1 MRNFLKMMLAVI
13 CGFALVSMIGIFVV
27 LGLLGASMSKP
38 AVSLSDNSI
47 FKLELSGVVQER
59 SNDISDYVG
68 MFGGNELSYIG
79 LDDILSTIQAA
90 TTNDDIKGIYLK
102 CGILS
107 AAPASVSEIRDA
119 LLRFKTSGKFI
130 VAYADNYSQSAYQ
143 IASVADKIYMN
154 PEGILQ
160 VTGYS
165 LQTVFFKDLLE
176 KIGVEMQVV
185 KVGTYKSAVEPYVLD
200 KMMPIARRHSKW
212 QTRYGTSF

>member
-1 MRNFLKMMLAVI
+1 MRNFLKMTLAVI

-68 MFGGNELSYIG
+68 MFGGDELSYIG

-107 AAPASVSEIRDA
+107 AAPASVSAEVLPASI
-119 LLRFKTSGKFI
+119 FKPAKPPLM
-130 VAYADNYSQSAYQ
+130 AY
-143 IASVADKIYMN
+143 
-154 PEGILQ
+154 L
-160 VTGYS
+160 
-165 LQTVFFKDLLE
+165 
-176 KIGVEMQVV
+176 V
-185 KVGTYKSAVEPYVLD
+185 KSRTIPSPRA
-200 KMMPIARRHSKW
+200 
-212 QTRYGTSF
+212 